1 MQLILHKTTD
11 SNKVIN
17 KTLTDTV
24 DLNITLKRDT
34 DIIRPII
41 LLSKV
46 SGINFKQYNYAHI
59 PDLNR
64 YYFINSVESVNNS
77 IDKLSL
83 ECDVLETYKA
93 DILSSEAI
101 YISEIKDGDNI
112 IYSAESGVNDII
124 KIVSDTTLEKG
135 ESIVLATLG
144 V

>member
-17 KTLTDTV
+17 KTLTHKV

-34 DIIRPII
+34 DIIQPII

-93 DILSSEAI
+93 DILNSKAT

-112 IYSAESGVNDII
+112 IYHAESGVNDII

>member
-17 KTLTDTV
+17 KTLSNAV

-83 ECDVLETYKA
+83 ECDVLETYKT
-93 DILSSEAI
+93 DILSSEAT
-101 YISEIKDGDNI
+101 YISEIKDGDNN
-112 IYSAESGVNDII
+112 IYSAASGVNDII
-124 KIVSDTTLEKG
+124 KIASDTTLEKG
-135 ESIVLATLG
+135 ESIILATLG